1 MAGQARII
9 KDPNILRGHP
19 VIEGTRIP
27 VWLIQEQVATGSTE
41 ADILRGYPHLTPEG
55 IAAALRYAEE
65 HGMGAFRRL
74 GHGALPP
81 LSSGDCHSLRYV
93 VISASAEAVVQHKAP
108 AIAPHYWSM

>member
-65 HGMGAFRRL
+65 HGMVPFDDWDTELCPRCRREI
-74 GHGALPP
+74 AESSPSTLP
-81 LSSGDCHSLRYV
+81 G
-93 VISASAEAVVQHKAP
+93 E
-108 AIAPHYWSM
+108 